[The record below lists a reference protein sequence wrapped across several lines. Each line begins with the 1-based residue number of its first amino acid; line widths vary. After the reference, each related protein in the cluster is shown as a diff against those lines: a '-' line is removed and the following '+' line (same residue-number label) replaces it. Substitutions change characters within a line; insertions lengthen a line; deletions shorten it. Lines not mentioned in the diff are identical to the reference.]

1 MNKDFF
7 KKTRILDGGMGQE
20 LLNRGL
26 KPKGTLWS
34 AHALIDKECHQMVI
48 DTHLDFINAGAE
60 VIVTTTFTARRNR
73 LIQNDCEK
81 YFEKINIKAVELA
94 QKARDIS
101 KKEVLIAGGLPNQK
115 QTYSADLGEDL
126 DLIEKNF
133 YDQAKLLKNGID
145 FFYLDVM
152 SSGLECEFALK
163 AIESYNLPVLVGIHL
178 RDNGKLPSGEKII
191 DIFKKY
197 KNKNWL
203 GIIMACISPKAYEA
217 VVNDLKTLSIP
228 YGFKLN
234 AFKKIPEDYV
244 VASGDSYEFDSSTG
258 LSLIKGNNRGN
269 RINVLGINTDLNESK
284 FYEYVKKFMKNGAT
298 ILGGCCE
305 IRPSH
310 IKEIAKLKNK
320 FN

>member
-1 MNKDFF
+1 MNVDINYF

-20 LLNRGL
+20 LLHKGL

-34 AHALIDKECHQMVI
+34 AHALIDEDCHQLVI
-48 DTHLDFINAGAE
+48 DAHLDFINAGAE
-60 VIVTTTFTARRNR
+60 AIVTATFTARKLR

-101 KKEVLIAGGLPNQK
+101 KKDILIAGGLPNQK
-115 QTYSADLGEDL
+115 QTYSANLGEDL
-126 DLIEKNF
+126 GVIEENF
-133 YDQAKLLKNGID
+133 YDQANLLKNGID

-152 SSGLECEFALK
+152 SSGLECEIALK
-163 AIESYNLPVLVGIHL
+163 TIESFNLPVLVGIHL
-178 RDNGKLPSGEKII
+178 KDKGLLPSGEKII
-191 DIFKKY
+191 NVVKKY

-203 GIIMACISPKAYEA
+203 GVTMACISPKAYEA
-217 VVNDLKTLSIP
+217 ALKDLKQLNMP

-234 AFKKIPEDYV
+234 AFKNIPEGYT
-244 VASGDSYEFDSSTG
+244 VASKDQW
-258 LSLIKGNNRGN
+258 GNAGN
-269 RINVLGINTDLNESK
+269 PTTVLGVNTDLNESK
-284 FYEYVKKFMKNGAT
+284 FYECSKKFMENGAT

-310 IKEIAKLKNK
+310 IKEISKLKLIDTSNPK
-320 FN
+320 I

>member
-1 MNKDFF
+1 VNKDFF
-7 KKTRILDGGMGQE
+7 NTTRILDGGMGQE

-34 AHALIDKECHQMVI
+34 AHALIDKDCHQIVI

-60 VIVTTTFTARRNR
+60 VIVTTTFCARRNR

-101 KKEVLIAGGLPNQK
+101 KKEVLIAGGLPNQN
-115 QTYSADLGEDL
+115 QTYSADLGKDL

-152 SSGLECEFALK
+152 SSGLECKIALK
-163 AIESYNLPVLVGIHL
+163 VIETYNLPVLVGIHL
-178 RDNGKLPSGEKII
+178 RDNGELPSGEKVV
-191 DIFKKY
+191 DIVKKY
-197 KNKNWL
+197 KNNNWL
-203 GIIMACISPKAYEA
+203 GIIMACISPGAYEM
-217 VVNDLKTLSIP
+217 VINDLQKLDIP

-234 AFKKIPEDYV
+234 AFKKIPEGYT
-244 VASGDSYEFDSSTG
+244 VASKDEW
-258 LSLIKGNNRGN
+258 GNAGN
-269 RINVLGINTDLNESK
+269 PTTVLGKNTDLNESK
-284 FYEYVKKFMKNGAT
+284 FYEYVNKFMKNGAT

-310 IKEIAKLKNK
+310 IKEISKLK
-320 FN
+320 

>member
-1 MNKDFF
+1 MNVDINYF

-20 LLNRGL
+20 LLHKGL

-34 AHALIDKECHQMVI
+34 AHALIDEDCHQLVI

-60 VIVTTTFTARRNR
+60 VIVTTTFTARRLR
-73 LIQNDCEK
+73 LIQNDNEK

-101 KKEVLIAGGLPNQK
+101 KKDILIAGGLPNQK
-115 QTYSADLGEDL
+115 QTYSSDLGENL
-126 DLIEKNF
+126 GVIEKNF

-152 SSGLECEFALK
+152 SSGLECEIALK
-163 AIESYNLPVLVGIHL
+163 TIESFNLPVLVGIHL
-178 RDNGKLPSGEKII
+178 RDNGLLPSGEKIK
-191 DIFKKY
+191 DVVKKY
-197 KNKNWL
+197 KNNNWL
-203 GIIMACISPKAYEA
+203 GVTMACVSPKAYEA
-217 VVNDLKTLSIP
+217 VLKDLKQLDIP

-234 AFKKIPEDYV
+234 AFKNIPEGYT
-244 VASGDSYEFDSSTG
+244 VASKDQW
-258 LSLIKGNNRGN
+258 GNAGN
-269 RINVLGINTDLNESK
+269 PTTVLGVNTDLNESK
-284 FYEYVKKFMKNGAT
+284 FYECSKKFMENGAT

-310 IKEIAKLKNK
+310 IKEISKLKLIDTSNSK
-320 FN
+320 I

>member
-1 MNKDFF
+1 MDKDFF

-34 AHALIDKECHQMVI
+34 AHALIDKDCHQMVI
-48 DTHLDFINAGAE
+48 DAHLDFINAGAE
-60 VIVTTTFTARRNR
+60 VIVTATFTARRFR

-101 KKEVLIAGGLPNQK
+101 KKDILIAGGLPNQK
-115 QTYSADLGEDL
+115 QTYSPDLGKDL

-133 YDQAKLLKNGID
+133 YDQAKLLKQGID

-152 SSGLECEFALK
+152 SSGMECEIALK
-163 AIESYNLPVLVGIHL
+163 VIKTFNLPVLVGIHL
-178 RDNGKLPSGEKII
+178 RDNGQLPSGEKIN

-197 KNKNWL
+197 NNKNWL

-217 VVNDLKTLSIP
+217 VMNDLQKIDIP

-234 AFKKIPEDYV
+234 AFKKIPEGYT
-244 VASGDSYEFDSSTG
+244 VASKDEW
-258 LSLIKGNNRGN
+258 GNAGN
-269 RINVLGINTDLNESK
+269 PITVLGKNTDLNESK
-284 FYEYVKKFMKNGAT
+284 FYEYVKKFIKNGAT

-310 IKEIAKLKNK
+310 IKAISKLK
-320 FN
+320 

>member
-7 KKTRILDGGMGQE
+7 KKIRILDGGMGQE
-20 LLNRGL
+20 LLYRGL

-48 DTHLDFINAGAE
+48 DAHLDFINAGAE
-60 VIVTTTFTARRNR
+60 VIVTSTFTARRNR

-152 SSGLECEFALK
+152 SSGLECKIALK
-163 AIESYNLPVLVGIHL
+163 TIESFNLPVLVGIHV
-178 RDNGKLPSGEKII
+178 RDNGQLPSGETIK
-191 DIFKKY
+191 DIVKKY
-197 KNKNWL
+197 KNNNWL
-203 GIIMACISPKAYEA
+203 GIIAACVSPKAYEL
-217 VVNDLKTLSIP
+217 VNNDLQKLEIP

-234 AFKKIPEDYV
+234 AFKKIPEGYT
-244 VASGDSYEFDSSTG
+244 VASKDQWGNAGNPST
-258 LSLIKGNNRGN
+258 
-269 RINVLGINTDLNESK
+269 VLGINTDLNESK
-284 FYEYVKKFMKNGAT
+284 FYEYVKKFMENGAT

-310 IKEIAKLKNK
+310 MKEIFKLK
-320 FN
+320 

>member
-1 MNKDFF
+1 
-7 KKTRILDGGMGQE
+7 MGQE

-34 AHALIDKECHQMVI
+34 AHALIDEAYHQMVI
-48 DTHLDFINAGAE
+48 DAHLDFINAGAE

-101 KKEVLIAGGLPNQK
+101 KKEILIAGGLPGQT
-115 QTYSADLGEDL
+115 QTYSGDLGEDL

-152 SSGLECEFALK
+152 SSGLECEIALK
-163 AIESYNLPVLVGIHL
+163 MIESFNLPVLVGVHL
-178 RDNGKLPSGEKII
+178 RDNGQLPSGEEIQ
-191 DIFKKY
+191 DIVKKY

-203 GIIMACISPKAYEA
+203 GIIMACISPQAYKAVA
-217 VVNDLKTLSIP
+217 KDLQQLDMP

-234 AFKKIPEDYV
+234 AFKKIPEGYT
-244 VASGDSYEFDSSTG
+244 VASKDAW
-258 LSLIKGNNRGN
+258 GNAGN
-269 RINVLGINTDLNESK
+269 PNTVLGINTDLNESR
-284 FYEYVKKFMKNGAT
+284 FYEYVKNFMENGAT

-310 IKEIAKLKNK
+310 IKEISKLK
-320 FN
+320 

>member
-1 MNKDFF
+1 MEKNFF

-34 AHALIDKECHQMVI
+34 AHALIDKECHQMVV

-60 VIVTTTFTARRNR
+60 VIVTTTFTARKNR

-94 QKARDIS
+94 QRARDIS
-101 KKEVLIAGGLPNQK
+101 KKEILIAGGLPNQN
-115 QTYSADLGEDL
+115 QTYSANLGKDL
-126 DLIEKNF
+126 DLIKKNF
-133 YDQAKLLKNGID
+133 YDQAKLLKHGID

-152 SSGLECEFALK
+152 SSGLECKIALK
-163 AIESYNLPVLVGIHL
+163 VIETYNLPVLVGVHL
-178 RDNGKLPSGEKII
+178 RDNGQLPSGEKVV
-191 DIFKKY
+191 DIVKKY
-197 KNKNWL
+197 KNNNWL
-203 GIIMACISPKAYEA
+203 GIIMACISPAAYEM
-217 VVNDLKTLSIP
+217 VINDLQKLDIP

-234 AFKKIPEDYV
+234 AFKKIPEGYT
-244 VASGDSYEFDSSTG
+244 VASKDEW
-258 LSLIKGNNRGN
+258 GNAGN
-269 RINVLGINTDLNESK
+269 PTTVLGKNTDLNESK
-284 FYEYVKKFMKNGAT
+284 FYEYVNKFMKNGAT

-310 IKEIAKLKNK
+310 IKEIAKLK
-320 FN
+320 

>member
-7 KKTRILDGGMGQE
+7 KKIRILDGGMGQE
-20 LLNRGL
+20 LLYRGL

-48 DTHLDFINAGAE
+48 DAHLDFINAGAE
-60 VIVTTTFTARRNR
+60 VIVTSTFTARRNR

-152 SSGLECEFALK
+152 SSGLECEIALK
-163 AIESYNLPVLVGIHL
+163 TIESFNLPVLVGIHV
-178 RDNGKLPSGEKII
+178 RDNGQLPSGETIK
-191 DIFKKY
+191 DIVKKY
-197 KNKNWL
+197 KNNNWL
-203 GIIMACISPKAYEA
+203 GIIAACVSPKAYEL
-217 VVNDLKTLSIP
+217 VNNDLQKLEIP

-234 AFKKIPEDYV
+234 AFKKIPEGYT
-244 VASGDSYEFDSSTG
+244 VASKDQW
-258 LSLIKGNNRGN
+258 GNAGN
-269 RINVLGINTDLNESK
+269 PRTVLGINTDLNESK
-284 FYEYVKKFMKNGAT
+284 FYEYVKKFMENGAT

-310 IKEIAKLKNK
+310 MKEIFKLK
-320 FN
+320 

>member
-20 LLNRGL
+20 LLKKGL

-34 AHALIDKECHQMVI
+34 AHALIDKDCHQMVV
-48 DTHLDFINAGAE
+48 DAHLDFINSGAE
-60 VIVTTTFTARRNR
+60 VIVTTTFTARKIR

-94 QKARDIS
+94 LKARDIS
-101 KKEVLIAGGLPNQK
+101 KKEVLIAGGLPNQN
-115 QTYSADLGEDL
+115 QTYSANLGEDL
-126 DLIEKNF
+126 NLIEKNF

-152 SSGLECEFALK
+152 SSGLECEIALK
-163 AIESYNLPVLVGIHL
+163 TIESFHLPVLVGIHV
-178 RDNGKLPSGEKII
+178 RDNGQLPSGETIK
-191 DIFKKY
+191 DIVKKY
-197 KNKNWL
+197 KNNNWL
-203 GIIMACISPKAYEA
+203 GIITACVSPKAYEL
-217 VVNDLKTLSIP
+217 VINDLKKLEMP

-234 AFKKIPEDYV
+234 AFKKIPEGYT
-244 VASGDSYEFDSSTG
+244 VASKDQWGDA
-258 LSLIKGNNRGN
+258 GNPNT
-269 RINVLGINTDLNESK
+269 VLGVNTDLNESK
-284 FYEYVKKFMKNGAT
+284 FYEYVKKFMENGAT

-310 IKEIAKLKNK
+310 IKKISKLK
-320 FN
+320 

>member
-133 YDQAKLLKNGID
+133 YDQAKLLKHGID

-152 SSGLECEFALK
+152 SSGLECEIALK
-163 AIESYNLPVLVGIHL
+163 TIESFNLPVLVGIHI
-178 RDNGKLPSGEKII
+178 RDNGQLPSGEAIK
-191 DIFKKY
+191 DIVKKY
-197 KNKNWL
+197 KNNNWL
-203 GIIMACISPKAYEA
+203 GIIMACISPQAYEA
-217 VVNDLKTLSIP
+217 VADDLQTLDMP

-234 AFKKIPEDYV
+234 AFKKIPEGYS
-244 VASGDSYEFDSSTG
+244 VASKDQWGDA
-258 LSLIKGNNRGN
+258 GNPTT
-269 RINVLGINTDLNESK
+269 VLGKNTDLNESK
-284 FYEYVKKFMKNGAT
+284 FYEYAKKFMKDGAT

-310 IKEIAKLKNK
+310 IKEISKLK
-320 FN
+320 

>member
-1 MNKDFF
+1 MDKDFF

-20 LLNRGL
+20 LLNKGL

-34 AHALIDKECHQMVI
+34 AHALIDKECHQLVI

-60 VIVTTTFTARRNR
+60 AIVTTTFTARKNR

-94 QKARDIS
+94 LKARDIS
-101 KKEVLIAGGLPNQK
+101 KKEILIAGGLPNQN
-115 QTYSADLGEDL
+115 QTYSANLGNDLN
-126 DLIEKNF
+126 LIEKNF

-152 SSGLECEFALK
+152 SSGLECEIALK
-163 AIESYNLPVLVGIHL
+163 TIESFNLPVLVGIHV
-178 RDNGKLPSGEKII
+178 RDNGQLPSGETIK
-191 DIFKKY
+191 DIVKKY
-197 KNKNWL
+197 KNNNWI
-203 GIIMACISPKAYEA
+203 GIITACVSPKAYEL
-217 VVNDLKTLSIP
+217 VINDLQKLEIP

-234 AFKKIPEDYV
+234 AFKKIPEDYT
-244 VASGDSYEFDSSTG
+244 VASKDQW
-258 LSLIKGNNRGN
+258 GNAGN
-269 RINVLGINTDLNESK
+269 PNTVLGVNTDLNESN
-284 FYEYVKKFMKNGAT
+284 FYEYVKKFMESGAT

-310 IKEIAKLKNK
+310 IKEISKLK
-320 FN
+320 

>member
-1 MNKDFF
+1 MDKDFF

-34 AHALIDKECHQMVI
+34 AHALIDEACHQMVI
-48 DTHLDFINAGAE
+48 DAHLDFINAGAE
-60 VIVTTTFTARRNR
+60 VIVTTTFTARRLR
-73 LIQNDCEK
+73 LIQNDSEK

-101 KKEVLIAGGLPNQK
+101 KKDVLIAGGLPGQK
-115 QTYSADLGEDL
+115 QTYSADLGKDL

-133 YDQAKLLKNGID
+133 YDQAKLLKHGID

-152 SSGLECEFALK
+152 SSGLECEIALK
-163 AIESYNLPVLVGIHL
+163 VIETFNLPVLVGIHL
-178 RDNGKLPSGEKII
+178 RDNGHLPSGEKIN
-191 DIFKKY
+191 DIVKKY
-197 KNKNWL
+197 KNNNWL
-203 GIIMACISPKAYEA
+203 GVIMACISPKAYE
-217 VVNDLKTLSIP
+217 VVAKDLQQLDIP

-234 AFKKIPEDYV
+234 AFKKIPEGYT
-244 VASGDSYEFDSSTG
+244 VASKDEW
-258 LSLIKGNNRGN
+258 GNAGN
-269 RINVLGINTDLNESK
+269 PTTVLGKNTDLNESK
-284 FYEYVKKFMKNGAT
+284 FYEYVNKFMKNGAT

-310 IKEIAKLKNK
+310 IKEISKLK
-320 FN
+320 

>member
-115 QTYSADLGEDL
+115 QTYSSDLGENL

-133 YDQAKLLKNGID
+133 YDQAKLLKHGID

-152 SSGLECEFALK
+152 SSGLECEIALK
-163 AIESYNLPVLVGIHL
+163 VIESFNLPVLVGIHL
-178 RDNGKLPSGEKII
+178 RDNGQLPSGEKII

-203 GIIMACISPKAYEA
+203 GIIMACISPKAYETVA
-217 VVNDLKTLSIP
+217 NDLKTLSIP

-234 AFKKIPEDYV
+234 AFKKIPEGYT
-244 VASGDSYEFDSSTG
+244 VASKDEW
-258 LSLIKGNNRGN
+258 GNAGN
-269 RINVLGINTDLNESK
+269 PTTVLGKNTDLNESK
-284 FYEYVKKFMKNGAT
+284 FYEYVNKFMKNGAT

-310 IKEIAKLKNK
+310 VKEISKLK
-320 FN
+320 

>member
-1 MNKDFF
+1 
-7 KKTRILDGGMGQE
+7 
-20 LLNRGL
+20 
-26 KPKGTLWS
+26 
-34 AHALIDKECHQMVI
+34 MVI
-48 DTHLDFINAGAE
+48 DAHLDFINAGAE

-101 KKEVLIAGGLPNQK
+101 KKEILIAGGLPGQT
-115 QTYSADLGEDL
+115 QTYSGDLGEDL

-152 SSGLECEFALK
+152 SSGLECEIALK
-163 AIESYNLPVLVGIHL
+163 MIESFNLPVLVGVHL
-178 RDNGKLPSGEKII
+178 RDNGQLPSGEKIQ
-191 DIFKKY
+191 DIVKKY

-203 GIIMACISPKAYEA
+203 GIIMACISPQAYKAVA
-217 VVNDLKTLSIP
+217 KDLQQLDMP

-234 AFKKIPEDYV
+234 AFKKIPEGYT
-244 VASGDSYEFDSSTG
+244 VASKDAW
-258 LSLIKGNNRGN
+258 GNAGN
-269 RINVLGINTDLNESK
+269 PNTVLGINTDLNESR
-284 FYEYVKKFMKNGAT
+284 FYEYVKNFMENGAT

-310 IKEIAKLKNK
+310 IKEISKLK
-320 FN
+320 

>member
-1 MNKDFF
+1 MDINYFNS
-7 KKTRILDGGMGQE
+7 TRILDGGMGQE

-34 AHALIDKECHQMVI
+34 AHALIDEACHQMVI
-48 DTHLDFINAGAE
+48 DAHLDFINAGAE
-60 VIVTTTFTARRNR
+60 VIVTTTFTARRLR
-73 LIQNDCEK
+73 LIQNDSEK

-101 KKEVLIAGGLPNQK
+101 KKDVLIAGGLPGQK
-115 QTYSADLGEDL
+115 QTYSADLGKDL

-133 YDQAKLLKNGID
+133 YDQAKLLKHGID

-152 SSGLECEFALK
+152 SSGLECEIALK
-163 AIESYNLPVLVGIHL
+163 VIETFNLPILVGIHL
-178 RDNGKLPSGEKII
+178 RDNGLLPSGEKIN
-191 DIFKKY
+191 DIVKKY
-197 KNKNWL
+197 KNNNWL
-203 GIIMACISPKAYEA
+203 GVIMACISPKAYE
-217 VVNDLKTLSIP
+217 VVAKDLQQLDIP

-234 AFKKIPEDYV
+234 AFKKIPEDYA

>member
-34 AHALIDKECHQMVI
+34 AHALIDEACHQMVI
-48 DTHLDFINAGAE
+48 DAHLDFINAGAE
-60 VIVTTTFTARRNR
+60 VIVTTTFTARRLR
-73 LIQNDCEK
+73 LIQNDSEK

-101 KKEVLIAGGLPNQK
+101 KKDVLIAGGLPGQK

-126 DLIEKNF
+126 DLIKKNF
-133 YDQAKLLKNGID
+133 YDQAKLLKHGID

-152 SSGLECEFALK
+152 SSGLECEIALK
-163 AIESYNLPVLVGIHL
+163 VIETFNLPVLVGIHL
-178 RDNGKLPSGEKII
+178 RDNGLLPSGEKIN
-191 DIFKKY
+191 DIVKKY
-197 KNKNWL
+197 KNNNWL
-203 GIIMACISPKAYEA
+203 GIIMACISPKAYE
-217 VVNDLKTLSIP
+217 VVAKDLQQLDIS

-234 AFKKIPEDYV
+234 AFKKIPEGYT
-244 VASGDSYEFDSSTG
+244 VASKDEW
-258 LSLIKGNNRGN
+258 GNAGN
-269 RINVLGINTDLNESK
+269 PNTVLGKNTELNESK
-284 FYEYVKKFMKNGAT
+284 FYEHAKKFKENGAT

-310 IKEIAKLKNK
+310 IKEISKLK
-320 FN
+320 

>member
-7 KKTRILDGGMGQE
+7 KKVRILDGGMGQE

-60 VIVTTTFTARRNR
+60 VIVTSTFTARRNR

-115 QTYSADLGEDL
+115 QTYSADLGTDL
-126 DLIEKNF
+126 NLIENNF
-133 YDQAKLLKNGID
+133 HDQAKLLKNGID

-152 SSGLECEFALK
+152 SSGLECEIALK
-163 AIESYNLPVLVGIHL
+163 TIALFNLPVLVGIHIK
-178 RDNGKLPSGEKII
+178 DNGQLPSGETIKNIV
-191 DIFKKY
+191 KKY
-197 KNKNWL
+197 KNNNWL
-203 GIIMACISPKAYEA
+203 GIITACVSPKAYEL
-217 VVNDLKTLSIP
+217 VINDLQKLELP

-234 AFKKIPEDYV
+234 AFKKIPEGYT
-244 VASGDSYEFDSSTG
+244 VASKDQW
-258 LSLIKGNNRGN
+258 GNAGN
-269 RINVLGINTDLNESK
+269 PTTVLGINTDLNESR
-284 FYEYVKKFMKNGAT
+284 FYEYVKKFMENGAT

-310 IKEIAKLKNK
+310 MKEISKLK
-320 FN
+320 

>member
-1 MNKDFF
+1 MDINYFNT
-7 KKTRILDGGMGQE
+7 TRILDGGMGQE

-34 AHALIDKECHQMVI
+34 AHALINEGCHKMVV
-48 DTHLDFINAGAE
+48 DAHLDFINAGAD

-94 QKARDIS
+94 LKARDIS

-133 YDQAKLLKNGID
+133 YDQAKLLKHGID

-152 SSGLECEFALK
+152 SSGLECEIALK
-163 AIESYNLPVLVGIHL
+163 VIESYNLPVLVGIHL
-178 RDNGKLPSGEKII
+178 RDNGHLPSGEKVI
-191 DIFKKY
+191 DIVKKY

-217 VVNDLKTLSIP
+217 VVNDLQKLDIP

-234 AFKKIPEDYV
+234 AFKKIPEGYT
-244 VASGDSYEFDSSTG
+244 VASKDEW
-258 LSLIKGNNRGN
+258 GNAGN
-269 RINVLGINTDLNESK
+269 PTTVLGKNTDLNESK
-284 FYEYVKKFMKNGAT
+284 FYEYVNKFMKNGAT

-310 IKEIAKLKNK
+310 IKEIAKLK
-320 FN
+320 